1 MSSQAVKRLMRDF
14 EKVKAENDEDIIA
27 SPNESDIMNWT
38 AVMIGPKDTIWE
50 EGTFKL
56 TLKFTD

>member
-27 SPNESDIMNWT
+27 SPNENDIMNWT

-50 EGTFKL
+50 QGTFKL
-56 TLKFTD
+56 TLKFSD